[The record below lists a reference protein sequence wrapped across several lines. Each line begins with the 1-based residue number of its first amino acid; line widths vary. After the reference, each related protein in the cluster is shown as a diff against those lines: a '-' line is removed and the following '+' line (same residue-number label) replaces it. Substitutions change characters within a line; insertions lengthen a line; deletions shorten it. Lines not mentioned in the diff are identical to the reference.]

1 MQKLKK
7 IDIHVH
13 AVPERFLLQQ
23 DGGYATPQEL
33 RHIYDR
39 FGIEAGVLLP
49 EGAYAECSYDTVSQR
64 EACEMVRRFPQTF
77 AGWFCNINPLMGLN
91 ATDTDLSFY
100 LNQLIKKG
108 AKGIGEITFN
118 RPFDDPYVCNLFY
131 HAEQCGLPVTF
142 HIGAPGGY
150 DYGLIDEIGLPRP
163 EKVLERFPRLKFLGH
178 SQKFWAEIGGGLTEE
193 ERNGYPQGK
202 VQPGGRVVEL
212 MRRYPNLC
220 GDLSAG
226 SGCNALMR
234 DPEFAAAFLEEFQDR
249 LFFGTDIC
257 NPKNIDDPMMR
268 LSGFLDELAE
278 SGKISFTAYEKVS
291 RGNALA
297 LLRSG
302 SLAAQE

>member
-13 AVPERFLLQQ
+13 SVPERFLLQR
-23 DGGYATPQEL
+23 DGGYATPEEL
-33 RHIYDR
+33 RYMYDR

-49 EGAYAECSYDTVSQR
+49 EGAHPECSYDTISQR

-77 AGWFCNINPLMGLN
+77 AGWFCNINPLMGQN

-108 AKGIGEITFN
+108 AKGIGELTLN
-118 RPFDDPYVCNLFY
+118 RPFDDPYVCNLFH

-150 DYGLIDEIGLPRP
+150 DYGLVDEIGLPRL
-163 EKVLERFPRLKFLGH
+163 EKVLAMFPRLKFLGH
-178 SQKFWAEIGGGLTEE
+178 SQKFWAEIGGRLTEE
-193 ERNGYPQGK
+193 ERSGYPQGK

-234 DPEFAAAFLEEFQDR
+234 DPEFAASFLEEFQDR

-257 NPKNIDDPMMR
+257 RPENIDNPMLE
-268 LSGFLDELAE
+268 LSGFLDDLAE
-278 SGKISFTAYEKVS
+278 SGKISFAAYEKVS

-297 LLRSG
+297 LLRSE
-302 SLAAQE
+302 LLTTPE